1 MGQRHLPNN
10 KNYSIHII
18 NKAYKWLNF
27 LSNKFFSCT
36 LTFCNNNWNVFKELH
51 IGLVFRTRL
60 KTGVLF
66 VRNTKC
72 RITLNRI
79 RKITLLKIQNSIY
92 IDEERDLFSDYIL
105 VVDAS
110 EVDQVSNQIPKM
122 LNANKRIQERRSCWQ
137 QCPRNKS
144 KFMSFL
150 CLQIKHDNFYL
161 NINVRISVFE
171 ISLGQYFRVT
181 LVKQVRYLLK
191 CK

>member
-1 MGQRHLPNN
+1 MWFYTRHWSNPTDMFAAYIFKINSKKWVSVTFLTI
-10 KNYSIHII
+10 KII
-18 NKAYKWLNF
+18 RFILLTEAYKWFNF

-79 RKITLLKIQNSIY
+79 RKITLLKIKNSTY
-92 IDEERDLFSDYIL
+92 IDEKRDLFSDYIL
-105 VVDAS
+105 VAGVS
-110 EVDQVSNQIPKM
+110 EVDQVSKQIPKM
-122 LNANKRIQERRSCWQ
+122 LNANKRIQESRSCWQ

-144 KFMSFL
+144 KFMSFNAY
-150 CLQIKHDNFYL
+150 K
-161 NINVRISVFE
+161 
-171 ISLGQYFRVT
+171 
-181 LVKQVRYLLK
+181 
-191 CK
+191 